1 MKRRKYSGSNS
12 LKLSGTYSN
21 NRPKSIRK
29 PSRDLQKWK
38 ASYKLRLRKLKSLV
52 KS

>member
-29 PSRDLQKWK
+29 PSRGFQKWK
-38 ASYKLRLRKLKSLV
+38 AFYKLKLRN
-52 KS
+52 